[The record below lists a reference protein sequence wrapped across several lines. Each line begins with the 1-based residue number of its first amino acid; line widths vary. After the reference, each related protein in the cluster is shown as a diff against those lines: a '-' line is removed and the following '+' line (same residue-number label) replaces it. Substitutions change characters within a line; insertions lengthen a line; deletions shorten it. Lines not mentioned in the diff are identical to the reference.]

1 MADRAVTMGSLMT
14 VIEPDHSNP
23 PVQRTGAVV
32 FCVLAS
38 IVIAGL
44 LMLGL
49 TGDGHGHGH
58 EVELEETVL
67 VETETGD
74 IPEPGSIFE
83 QTATTLGDTDANA
96 KAAAH
101 LPAFWGL
108 GILPFIILLGCIAIL
123 PLVKFTE
130 HWWHSNLSRYMLAM
144 ALALCTIIFY
154 WLSEGYDSIGYVL
167 NHALL
172 EEYVPFIILLF
183 SLYVI
188 SGGIHLRGDVP
199 ASPWVNTSFLAIGF
213 AIASFIGT
221 TGASMLLIRPLLKTN
236 RERKYKVHTVVM
248 FIFLVSN
255 IGGTLLPI
263 GDPPLFLGY
272 LQGVPFFWT
281 FNLWFEWLVAG
292 IILLVVYYIWDT
304 IQFKREAEVVR
315 IFSKAN
321 AQPLRIDGGINFL
334 WLLGVIACVAFI
346 NPSNPLPFFEWT
358 PFAFMRELCMVLLV
372 LISLVLTS
380 KSIREANQFDYHAII
395 EVAAIF
401 IGIFITMQVP
411 LDVLKANGEQIT
423 QIINEPWQYFWITGG
438 LSSVLD
444 NAPTYLVF
452 FKLAETGI
460 SPEGTMMLML
470 LGGESIPVDLLVAIS
485 LGAVFLGAMTYI
497 GNGPNFMVKAIAEQA
512 GVEMPSFF
520 GFVFK
525 YSIPVLVPVFIIIT
539 VLFLL

>member
-1 MADRAVTMGSLMT
+1 MTLTEHGSS
-14 VIEPDHSNP
+14 HP
-23 PVQRTGAVV
+23 PRPRTGAIV
-32 FCVLAS
+32 FCLLAS
-38 IVIAGL
+38 FFILAL

-49 TGDGHGHGH
+49 AGSGHADAHDH
-58 EVELEETVL
+58 EAVLDETL
-67 VETETGD
+67 LLETEVGE
-74 IPEPGSIFE
+74 IPLPGTIYP
-83 QTATTLGDTDANA
+83 QTATTAVDVSANA
-96 KAAAH
+96 KSAADIT
-101 LPAFWGL
+101 PYWGL
-108 GILPFIILLGCIAIL
+108 GILPFVLLLGCISLL
-123 PLVKFTE
+123 PLLKATE
-130 HWWHSNLSRYMLAM
+130 HWWHSNLSRYVMAM
-144 ALALCTIIFY
+144 ALALCTIGFY
-154 WLSEGYDSIGYVL
+154 WITKGYSEIGHML
-167 NHALL
+167 DHALL
-172 EEYVPFIILLF
+172 EEYIPFIILLF

-281 FNLWFEWLVAG
+281 LDLWFEWLVAG
-292 IILLVVYYIWDT
+292 CILLVVYYIWDS
-304 IQFKREAEVVR
+304 IQFRREAEVVR
-315 IFSKAN
+315 IFSRAN
-321 AQPLRIDGGINFL
+321 VQPLRIDGGLNFL

-346 NPSNPLPFFEWT
+346 NPSNPLPFFEWA
-358 PFAFMRELCMVLLV
+358 PFPFMRELCMVLLV
-372 LISLVLTS
+372 LVSLVLTS
-380 KSIREANQFDYHAII
+380 RQIREANQFDYHAII

-411 LDVLKANGEQIT
+411 LDVLKANGAEIT
-423 QIINEPWQYFWITGG
+423 EIINEPWHYFWITGG
-438 LSSVLD
+438 LSSILD

-452 FKLAETGI
+452 FKLAETG
-460 SPEGTMMLML
+460 SAPEGTLMLML
-470 LGGESIPVDLLVAIS
+470 LGGESIPVELLTAIS

-497 GNGPNFMVKAIAEQA
+497 GNGPNFMVKAIAEQS
-512 GVEMPSFF
+512 GVKMPSFF

-525 YSIPVLVPVFIIIT
+525 YSIPVLLPVFIIIT

>member
-1 MADRAVTMGSLMT
+1 MSPFMTLTEHGSS
-14 VIEPDHSNP
+14 HP
-23 PVQRTGAVV
+23 PRPRTGAIV
-32 FCVLAS
+32 FCFLAS
-38 IVIAGL
+38 MIILAL
-44 LMLGL
+44 LLLGL
-49 TGDGHGHGH
+49 AGTEHGDHHDH
-58 EVELEETVL
+58 EAILNETVL
-67 VETETGD
+67 LETKTGEL
-74 IPEPGSIFE
+74 PQPGMTFP
-83 QTATTLGDTDANA
+83 QTAITAADAGDNA
-96 KAAAH
+96 KAAAEM
-101 LPAFWGL
+101 PPFWGL
-108 GILPFIILLGCIAIL
+108 GILPFAFLLSCIALL
-123 PLVKFTE
+123 PLLKSTE
-130 HWWHSNLSRYMLAM
+130 HWWHSNLSRYVIAM
-144 ALALCTIIFY
+144 ALALCTIAFY
-154 WLSEGYDSIGYVL
+154 WITVDYNIIGHML
-167 NHALL
+167 DHALL

-213 AIASFIGT
+213 ALASFIGT

-281 FNLWFEWLVAG
+281 LNLWFEWLVAG
-292 IILLVVYYIWDT
+292 CILLVVYYIWDS
-304 IQFKREAEVVR
+304 IQFRREAEVVR

-321 AQPLRIDGGINFL
+321 VQPLRIDGGINFL

-346 NPSNPLPFFEWT
+346 NPSNPLPFFEWA
-358 PFAFMRELCMVLLV
+358 PFPFMRELCMVLLV
-372 LISLVLTS
+372 LVSLVLTPRR
-380 KSIREANQFDYHAII
+380 IREANQFDYHAIL

-411 LDVLKANGEQIT
+411 LDVLKANGAQIT
-423 QIINEPWQYFWITGG
+423 EIINEPWQYFWITGG

-452 FKLAETGI
+452 FKLAETG
-460 SPEGTMMLML
+460 SVPEGTLMLML
-470 LGGESIPVDLLVAIS
+470 LGGESLPVELLVAIS

-497 GNGPNFMVKAIAEQA
+497 GNGPNFMVKAIAEQS
-512 GVEMPSFF
+512 GVKMPSFF
-520 GFVFK
+520 GYVFK
-525 YSIPVLVPVFIIIT
+525 YSIPVLLPVFIIIT

>member
-1 MADRAVTMGSLMT
+1 MT
-14 VIEPDHSNP
+14 LTESESNHSKKP
-23 PVQRTGAVV
+23 RTGAVV
-32 FCVLAS
+32 FCFFAS
-38 IVIAGL
+38 IVILVL
-44 LMLGL
+44 LALGL
-49 TGDGHGHGH
+49 SGGGHHDSEDPH
-58 EVELEETVL
+58 TELEAVVIL
-67 VETETGD
+67 ETETGD
-74 IPEPGSIFE
+74 IPEPGMIFA
-83 QTATTLGDTDANA
+83 QTASSAADTQENTEASV
-96 KAAAH
+96 H
-101 LPAFWGL
+101 LPPFWGL
-108 GILPFIILLGCIAIL
+108 GILPFIILLGCIAVL
-123 PLVKFTE
+123 PLMSFTE
-130 HWWHSNLSRYMLAM
+130 HWWHSNLSRYLLAM
-144 ALALCTIIFY
+144 ALALCTIGFY
-154 WLSEGYDSIGYVL
+154 WITEGYHAIGHVL
-167 NHALL
+167 DHALL

-236 RERKYKVHTVVM
+236 RERQFKVHTVVM

-281 FNLWFEWLVAG
+281 LDLWMEWLVAG
-292 IILLVVYYIWDT
+292 IILLIVYFIWDT
-304 IQFKREAEVVR
+304 IQFRREAEVVR
-315 IFSKAN
+315 IFSRAN
-321 AQPLRIDGGINFL
+321 VQPLRIDGSLNFL
-334 WLLGVIACVAFI
+334 WLLGVIGCVAFI
-346 NPSNPLPFFEWT
+346 NPSNPLPVFEWT
-358 PFAFMRELCMVLLV
+358 PFPFMRELCMVLLV
-372 LISLVLTS
+372 LISLLLTS
-380 KSIREANQFDYHAII
+380 KRIRESNQFDYHAII

-411 LDVLKANGEQIT
+411 LDVLKANGAEIT

-470 LGGESIPVDLLVAIS
+470 MGGEAIPVNLLVAIS

-497 GNGPNFMVKAIAEQA
+497 GNGPNFMVKAIAEQS
-512 GVEMPSFF
+512 GVQMPSFF
-520 GFVFK
+520 GYVFK
-525 YSIPVLVPVFIIIT
+525 YSIPVLIPVFIIIT